1 MRISD
6 WSSDVCSSD
15 LANLHRNW
23 VMIPHVT
30 NNDEADITDLE
41 ALRVTLNKENEES
54 GVKVTRLA
62 FLIKAVVAGL
72 KKFPEF
78 NSSLDG
84 GQVVCKQYYHIG
96 SISDT
101 PKGRYEE
108 RRWGKEGCGKG
119 EY

>member
-41 ALRVTLNKENEES
+41 ALRVTLNKENEKS
-54 GVKVTRLA
+54 GIKIGRASCRERVCQYVSISVVAVSLQKQQANPQPTLASQPTKVT
-62 FLIKAVVAGL
+62 
-72 KKFPEF
+72 
-78 NSSLDG
+78 
-84 GQVVCKQYYHIG
+84 
-96 SISDT
+96 
-101 PKGRYEE
+101 
-108 RRWGKEGCGKG
+108 
-119 EY
+119 